1 MPVDSPSKIILDIDN
16 ALTIPA
22 QDTDDAMALALALT
36 SPELELIGCTTCAGN
51 CRTSLSTTNTLRLL
65 DIADAGQIPVA
76 GGREEAFIRNR
87 ESHFEY
93 LEKKTAGKEKK
104 YWDGLPEPTAV
115 TLSPSSLKAHEF
127 LIHTIYKHPR
137 QMTIVCLG
145 SFTNLALALL
155 TDPEL
160 ADQVKAV
167 FHMGGILE
175 SELDPHFRWQT
186 PDIPDEIWRTTLRFN
201 TAFDPE
207 ASAVVFRSKIPITLI
222 TANVTTRVFQYR
234 QNMDRLLEADTP
246 FHRQLHRWGT
256 PWVEWSMAERKL
268 PGAHMHD
275 PLTIGTLIDPN
286 FCRLE
291 DMSVDVKALLDGRS
305 DWLKNEPG
313 KHPVRAA
320 VDIDAARFESFLAQR
335 LASPVLDK
343 YTHTCSEL

>member
-1 MPVDSPSKIILDIDN
+1 MSVDSPSKLILDIDN

-22 QDTDDAMALALALT
+22 QDTDDAMALALTLT
-36 SPELELIGCTTCAGN
+36 SPELELIGCVTCAGN
-51 CRTSLSTTNTLRLL
+51 CRTSLSTTNTLRML
-65 DIADAGQIPVA
+65 DIAGAGQIPVA
-76 GGREEAFIRNR
+76 CGREEAFIRNR
-87 ESHFEY
+87 EPHFQY
-93 LEKKTAGKEKK
+93 LERKTAGKERK

-115 TLSPSSLKAHEF
+115 TSSPSSLKAHEY
-127 LIHTIYKHPR
+127 LIRTIRKHPG
-137 QMTIVCLG
+137 QITIGCMG

-155 TDPEL
+155 SDPGL
-160 ADQVKAV
+160 ADLVKAV
-167 FHMGGILE
+167 YHMGGILE
-175 SELDPHFRWQT
+175 SGLDPHFNWQT

-201 TAFDPE
+201 TSFDPE

-234 QNMDRLLEADTP
+234 QDMERLLEADTP
-246 FHRQLHRWGT
+246 FHCHLHRWGT
-256 PWVEWSMAERKL
+256 PWVEWSVAERKL

-275 PLTIGTLIDPN
+275 PLTIGTLIDPA

-313 KHPVRAA
+313 EHPVRAA
-320 VDIDAARFESFLAQR
+320 VDVEAARFESFLAKR

-343 YTHTCSEL
+343 YKHTCSEL